1 MLLLIPQDAEPYFE
15 ALPPEVRVLTLPREG
30 DLPVG
35 AEGGEFM
42 VLPFGGVR
50 RWGPLLPQMKG
61 LKVIQTITAGVD
73 WLLPLVPPNVTLCN
87 GTGVHDTSVSEWVV
101 AAILAMYKR
110 LPELRDQQVQGQ
122 WQRSELEE
130 LEGSTVLILGYGSI
144 ARALEL
150 RLAPFGT
157 RFLRVARTARP
168 GVHDFSALS
177 QLFPQ
182 AEVVVNLLP
191 LTPQTTRI
199 LRREHFQ
206 QMKPGS
212 LLVNAGRGQTQDQ
225 EALVEL
231 IRQGHLRY
239 ATDVTDPEPLP
250 QDHPLWRLPGV
261 LISPHCAGSTPGLY
275 RRGYSWARK
284 QVLRYVRGEA
294 LENVVANGY

>member
-1 MLLLIPQDAEPYFE
+1 
-15 ALPPEVRVLTLPREG
+15 
-30 DLPVG
+30 
-35 AEGGEFM
+35 
-42 VLPFGGVR
+42 
-50 RWGPLLPQMKG
+50 MKG

-87 GTGVHDTSVSEWVV
+87 GRGVHDTSVSEWVV

-110 LPELRDQQVQGQ
+110 LPELRDLQGQGQ
-122 WQRSELEE
+122 WKRTEMEE
-130 LEGSTVLILGYGSI
+130 LEGATVLILGYGSI
-144 ARALEL
+144 ARALEK
-150 RLAPFGT
+150 RLDTFGV
-157 RFLRVARTARP
+157 RFLRIAHSARP
-168 GVHDFSALS
+168 GVQGWSDLPSL
-177 QLFPQ
+177 LPQ
-182 AEVVVNLLP
+182 ANIVVNLLP
-191 LTPQTTRI
+191 LTPETTKA
-199 LRREHFQ
+199 LRHEHFAAMQ
-206 QMKPGS
+206 PGS

-225 EALVEL
+225 AALVEL